1 MRIGLGTKFQLKLTI
16 LIFWTRKWRPWSSLT
31 ILNFSTR
38 GQQTQRYLIFLLLLI
53 AETTIFF
60 IDNSS
65 VFKADVPQTMLFSN
79 YLIKFLILL
88 KNINF
93 TLGIFID
100 LSKEFDVVDH
110 SILLKKLKLY
120 CITEKNLSWLE
131 SYLSNRKQHILHM
144 GENSKT
150 DLKHVIFASSKD
162 LFLEYFCF

>member
-60 IDNSS
+60 IENSS

-120 CITEKNLSWLE
+120 GITEKNLSWLE